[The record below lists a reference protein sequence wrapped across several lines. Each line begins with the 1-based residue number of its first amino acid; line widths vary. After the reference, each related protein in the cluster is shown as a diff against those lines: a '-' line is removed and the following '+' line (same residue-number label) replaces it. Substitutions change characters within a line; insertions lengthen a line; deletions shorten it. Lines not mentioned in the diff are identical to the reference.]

1 MELKK
6 YFKYWIIGSK
16 KIQYYYKLKNNL
28 LLKYEII
35 IIFKNIYLK
44 IDIFN

>member
-6 YFKYWIIGSK
+6 YFKYWIIGLK
-16 KIQYYYKLKNNL
+16 KIQYFYILNNNL

-35 IIFKNIYLK
+35 NIFKKFLYK
-44 IDIFN
+44 KRYF

>member
-16 KIQYYYKLKNNL
+16 KIQYYYILKYNL
-28 LLKYEII
+28 LFKYEII
-35 IIFKNIYLK
+35 IIFKKFLFKKRY
-44 IDIFN
+44 F